1 MTKEKDRDNMVEVLT
16 TFNAGELAVL
26 KSVLDGEN
34 IPYLA
39 QGEEFSI
46 AEGGGT
52 LPVRLLVPREHAGRA
67 RKLIAQMID
76 KRTQPPV

>member
-46 AEGGGT
+46 AEGG
-52 LPVRLLVPREHAGRA
+52 
-67 RKLIAQMID
+67 
-76 KRTQPPV
+76 